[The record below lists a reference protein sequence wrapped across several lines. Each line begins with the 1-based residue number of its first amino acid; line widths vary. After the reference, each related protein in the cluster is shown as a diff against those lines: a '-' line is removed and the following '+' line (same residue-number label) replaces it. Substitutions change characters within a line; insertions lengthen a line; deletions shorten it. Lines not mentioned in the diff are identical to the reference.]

1 MSVKAHFEIESYKE
15 IKNYIHN
22 YLGLTKEEVRS
33 IVDEVVKDTIQKEV
47 SKYLNDENRLT
58 SLVEKEIIRQ
68 LKYQDKV
75 RNSFIVNTMDGI
87 YNKIDTVIH
96 EEVIKRLQITL
107 KEPEEGLEI
116 NGE

>member
-1 MSVKAHFEIESYKE
+1 MSIKTNFEIENYKD

-33 IVDEVVKDTIQKEV
+33 IIDGVVKDTIQKEV
-47 SKYLNDENRLT
+47 SKYLNNENRLT

-68 LKYQDKV
+68 LKCQDKI

-87 YNKIDTVIH
+87 YNKIDKVIH

-107 KEPEEGLEI
+107 KEPKEDSETK
-116 NGE
+116 GE

>member
-1 MSVKAHFEIESYKE
+1 MPVKTNFEIENYKD

-33 IVDEVVKDTIQKEV
+33 IINETVKDTVQKEV

-68 LKYQDKV
+68 LKCQDKV
-75 RNSFIVNTMDGI
+75 RNSFIINTMDGI
-87 YNKIDTVIH
+87 YNKIDKVIH

-107 KEPEEGLEI
+107 KEPNEDLESR
-116 NGE
+116 GE